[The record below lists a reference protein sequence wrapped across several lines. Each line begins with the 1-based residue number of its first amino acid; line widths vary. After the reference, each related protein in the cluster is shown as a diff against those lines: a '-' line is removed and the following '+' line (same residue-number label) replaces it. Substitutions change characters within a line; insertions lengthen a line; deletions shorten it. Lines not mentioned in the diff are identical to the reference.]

1 METAL
6 PVIQA
11 YYKIII
17 IKTKLSTH
25 MNRPVQTSN
34 ELKTIN
40 RPNAYRNIVYD
51 KGSIAC
57 QWKNNGLSINGGTT
71 G

>member
-25 MNRPVQTSN
+25 MNRPV
-34 ELKTIN
+34 
-40 RPNAYRNIVYD
+40 
-51 KGSIAC
+51 
-57 QWKNNGLSINGGTT
+57 
-71 G
+71 